1 MTAERKE
8 SNILEPV
15 QKPHLGSPQQE
26 VTFEPRQRRGAL
38 GAGVVLRDPELRL
51 TALPGPVPLP

>member
-15 QKPHLGSPQQE
+15 QKTHLGSLQQE
-26 VTFEPRQRRGAL
+26 VTFEPQQRRGAL